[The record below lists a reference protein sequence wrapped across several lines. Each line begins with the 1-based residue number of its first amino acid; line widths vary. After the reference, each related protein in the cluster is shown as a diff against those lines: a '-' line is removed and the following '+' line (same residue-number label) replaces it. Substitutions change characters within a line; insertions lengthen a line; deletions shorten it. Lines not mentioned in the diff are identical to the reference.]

1 MHLYPL
7 KMRLHSSTHTEYSCT
22 FPVASFTPPPNIF
35 VDVLGAGADGV
46 DERVLPVELG
56 IPDFRITVP
65 FSHDEALDLDILSS
79 PSLQPESVKADSAC
93 YEARLYT

>member
-1 MHLYPL
+1 M
-7 KMRLHSSTHTEYSCT
+7 KMYSSTHTEYSCT

-65 FSHDEALDLDILSS
+65 FNHDEALDLDILSS
-79 PSLQPESVKADSAC
+79 PSLQSESVVADSAS
-93 YEARLYT
+93 YEARLLLSESAK